1 MVTRSGS
8 HWLLLAALASTLV
21 AAEMAASEERGA
33 TDTIID
39 WDRGL
44 DAIVAKLQP
53 DNLASSRDL
62 QGRSSNKDADLIV
75 PEDSGAEVSDE
86 SPSKLAALE
95 VTTML
100 QQGRSEG
107 ACKKLADELCNE
119 VERNVQNFQQ
129 EIARIP
135 DGSECQNKGQ
145 DEVEKSRQ
153 EVNRT
158 QTEYREAGRRAEEAS
173 RAPVDFG
180 VYILSTLDESV
191 CGQFWDDPAYRA
203 AKGNAEAAEEAS
215 REAEIAWN
223 SATERLQESILR
235 AAQKKRECLCKVRM
249 DYNSLYS
256 TATEDRK
263 NEAKAYAKC
272 NHMNCYLKNTPAGN
286 CKFVV
291 PTVKQKKLA
300 NGVPE
305 QECTPE
311 PSKKVIVEPPTTE
324 PPTGTPTGEPATTEP
339 PTGEPTTE
347 PPTGTPTTEP
357 TTEPPTTEPPTG
369 TPTTEPT
376 TEPPTTETLCDPN
389 RPFHADHLS
398 SPFYADSSQGP
409 FMVYTNT
416 DCPGDSAFAKPTIGE
431 NAQSVDTI
439 SHAGDVAGCYTK
451 CAASFMCAAF
461 TVYQEDGQWYC
472 AYQANQLND
481 SVSTSVSGVDCY
493 LKTLSDNHWTKFT
506 YETKSGKGHKSATP
520 ETEWKTESK
529 QNGYTKIHVGVYMK
543 YTGEYVKMKMIAPVP
558 FKSAKANYFFAKFKK
573 SGVLRGAL
581 AVFSDNDRQF
591 EWKFRPLTS
600 GSQNLTSGPSGS
612 CDKMYLG
619 SILLPTQG
627 PTVSI
632 KTEMAT
638 RKGTKICFP
647 KLCPPTAAPTV
658 RV

>member
-1 MVTRSGS
+1 MGMGTEDMVTRSGS

-21 AAEMAASEERGA
+21 AAEMTASEERGA

-39 WDRGL
+39 WNRGL

-53 DNLASSRDL
+53 ENLAPSRNL
-62 QGRSSNKDADLIV
+62 QGRSSSNKDADLIV

-339 PTGEPTTE
+339 PTGEPTTD

-389 RPFHADHLS
+389 RPFYADHLS

-416 DCPGDSAFAKPTIGE
+416 DCPGDSAFAKPTIGK

-461 TVYQEDGQWYC
+461 TVYQEDGQWNC
-472 AYQANQLND
+472 AYQASLGALPAW
-481 SVSTSVSGVDCY
+481 SVSGVDCY
-493 LKTLSDNHWTKFT
+493 QKTLGDNYWTKFT
-506 YETKSGKGHKSATP
+506 YATVNGKEHDVAPTQGKGWT
-520 ETEWKTESK
+520 
-529 QNGYTKIHVGVYMK
+529 GIYMK
-543 YTGEYVKMKMIAPVP
+543 YTGEFLEMKWILSDGFT
-558 FKSAKANYFFAKFKK
+558 FKTSKANRF
-573 SGVLRGAL
+573 
-581 AVFSDNDRQF
+581 
-591 EWKFRPLTS
+591 
-600 GSQNLTSGPSGS
+600 
-612 CDKMYLG
+612 
-619 SILLPTQG
+619 
-627 PTVSI
+627 
-632 KTEMAT
+632 
-638 RKGTKICFP
+638 
-647 KLCPPTAAPTV
+647 
-658 RV
+658 

>member
-1 MVTRSGS
+1 MPIWCWSVTF
-8 HWLLLAALASTLV
+8 V
-21 AAEMAASEERGA
+21 
-33 TDTIID
+33 D
-39 WDRGL
+39 
-44 DAIVAKLQP
+44 VQ
-53 DNLASSRDL
+53 
-62 QGRSSNKDADLIV
+62 IV

-129 EIARIP
+129 EIAEFP

-158 QTEYREAGRRAEEAS
+158 QTEYSEAGRRAEEAS

-235 AAQKKRECLCKVRM
+235 AAKKERECLCKVRM

-311 PSKKVIVEPPTTE
+311 PSKEVLGTAGTNVCPDGSVLMTTEAECSSAATALCKVLKIVSGSYRPTT
-324 PPTGTPTGEPATTEP
+324 PKA
-339 PTGEPTTE
+339 
-347 PPTGTPTTEP
+347 
-357 TTEPPTTEPPTG
+357 
-369 TPTTEPT
+369 
-376 TEPPTTETLCDPN
+376 CYIIQAN
-389 RPFHADHLS
+389 
-398 SPFYADSSQGP
+398 
-409 FMVYTNT
+409 
-416 DCPGDSAFAKPTIGE
+416 
-431 NAQSVDTI
+431 
-439 SHAGDVAGCYTK
+439 GDVYWNA
-451 CAASFMCAAF
+451 
-461 TVYQEDGQWYC
+461 
-472 AYQANQLND
+472 
-481 SVSTSVSGVDCY
+481 
-493 LKTLSDNHWTKFT
+493 H
-506 YETKSGKGHKSATP
+506 ETGAPHSQATP
-520 ETEWKTESK
+520 
-529 QNGYTKIHVGVYMK
+529 I
-543 YTGEYVKMKMIAPVP
+543 
-558 FKSAKANYFFAKFKK
+558 
-573 SGVLRGAL
+573 
-581 AVFSDNDRQF
+581 
-591 EWKFRPLTS
+591 
-600 GSQNLTSGPSGS
+600 
-612 CDKMYLG
+612 C
-619 SILLPTQG
+619 
-627 PTVSI
+627 
-632 KTEMAT
+632 AT
-638 RKGTKICFP
+638 
-647 KLCPPTAAPTV
+647 AE
-658 RV
+658 

>member
-1 MVTRSGS
+1 MGSSGKNTEDMVTRSGS

-158 QTEYREAGRRAEEAS
+158 QTEYSEAGRRAEEAS

-235 AAQKKRECLCKVRM
+235 AAQKKRECLCKVQM

-324 PPTGTPTGEPATTEP
+324 PPTGTPT
-339 PTGEPTTE
+339 
-347 PPTGTPTTEP
+347 
-357 TTEPPTTEPPTG
+357 
-369 TPTTEPT
+369 TEPT

-389 RPFHADHLS
+389 RPFYADHLS

-416 DCPGDSAFAKPTIGE
+416 DCPGDSAFAKPTIGK

-506 YETKSGKGHKSATP
+506 YETKSGKQHRSPTL

-529 QNGYTKIHVGVYMK
+529 TNGTPMHVGVYMK
-543 YTGEYVKMKMIAPVP
+543 YTGEYVKMKVIAPVP
-558 FKSAKANYFFAKFKK
+558 FKSSKANYFFAKFTPAKVK
-573 SGVLRGAL
+573 RAAL

-591 EWKFRPLTS
+591 EWKFPYTPKFS
-600 GSQNLTSGPSGS
+600 MNLTSGPSGS

-619 SILLPTQG
+619 QILLPTQG

-638 RKGTKICFP
+638 REGTKICFP